1 MSVRSFCLLW
11 RVRVRVLLHG
21 ACGSPARRTDGDGIT
36 AARQLNYRAAL
47 GAKGVLR
54 RGASCADDGDTES
67 RHGAGPSSSGA
78 QDGLAGGDLPFFVQ
92 DATNLA
98 WNKESRTSVQA
109 QANQDFLRGGKGGYS
124 GGLQLQD
131 GCLLR
136 CHGCLAR
143 GGGSASGSASGSS
156 HVTISRVTVSETNRC
171 SPSQPEPPFGL
182 ALACASVADGSIL
195 NPRMGRD
202 HFVFDSSK
210 PF

>member
-109 QANQDFLRGGKGGYS
+109 QANQDFLRGGKGGLLGWAAAPRRLLAALPRLFGS
-124 GGLQLQD
+124 RWRL
-131 GCLLR
+131 CLWLCLR
-136 CHGCLAR
+136 FLPCDNFTCHY
-143 GGGSASGSASGSS
+143 
-156 HVTISRVTVSETNRC
+156 V
-171 SPSQPEPPFGL
+171 
-182 ALACASVADGSIL
+182 
-195 NPRMGRD
+195 RD
-202 HFVFDSSK
+202 KPLLSK
-210 PF
+210 PARASIRPCACLCIGRRWIHP